1 MTLRSYITAPE
12 RFLTR
17 NVRTPPL
24 LFACVIILLMA
35 APLTAQR
42 VAIVA
47 PDKADQSRN
56 LADRLR
62 SVLDGKVRTLDE
74 MLSTSAF
81 DSLGTDSPFNLTTD
95 DTKRVSSAIGC
106 EFLILVR
113 SATQRRSASGRAD
126 YYEANAA
133 IFVASARTGSL
144 IYFSLL
150 RFEAPKPAEA
160 AEKLMRSADGEAAK
174 IEERIRETVK
184 SELADSQPPPMEQV
198 PDANTPAAK
207 NFRAPVPYRRIK
219 PIYTE
224 DAAFY
229 DIKATVD
236 IEVDLRAD
244 GSIAAMRIM
253 RWAGYGL
260 DESVET
266 AVRSMN
272 WRPAERANR
281 SIPMRILLRYN
292 FKRIE
297 KGPGES

>member
-144 IYFSLL
+144 IYFNLL
-150 RFEAPKPAEA
+150 RLEDPRSSEATAKLMLSVDKEA
-160 AEKLMRSADGEAAK
+160 A
-174 IEERIRETVK
+174 RI
-184 SELADSQPPPMEQV
+184 SD
-198 PDANTPAAK
+198 
-207 NFRAPVPYRRIK
+207 RIK
-219 PIYTE
+219 E
-224 DAAFY
+224 S
-229 DIKATVD
+229 IKAELTD
-236 IEVDLRAD
+236 A
-244 GSIAAMRIM
+244 
-253 RWAGYGL
+253 
-260 DESVET
+260 
-266 AVRSMN
+266 
-272 WRPAERANR
+272 
-281 SIPMRILLRYN
+281 
-292 FKRIE
+292 
-297 KGPGES
+297 